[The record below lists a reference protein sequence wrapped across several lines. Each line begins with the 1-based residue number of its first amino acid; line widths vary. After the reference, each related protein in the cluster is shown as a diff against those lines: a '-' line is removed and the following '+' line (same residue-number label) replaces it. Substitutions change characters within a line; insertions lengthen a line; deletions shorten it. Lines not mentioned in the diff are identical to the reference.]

1 MTLTLSAAEQERLAA
16 TARALLSPLDS
27 DSVESWR
34 ARVLARLARLLE
46 ADGAGFLLPVPDGP
60 PYTLHDMPEAFG
72 REYLAAEPDRAA
84 LEAVRGEGDRV
95 WNTRL
100 LGRRLGL
107 SMPDGWFE
115 TDAYRSFYGRWD
127 VRDGI
132 GFVAF
137 PPPRPTYE
145 PEEDAEGDVGA
156 AVLTC
161 FNETFG
167 TELFGDRGLAILRL
181 LLPAL
186 EAGVAA
192 RVRLAGQMRMLEQA
206 FDAAGHGIAVHAP
219 EGRRLYANR
228 AWTKLLERED
238 DPEPLLRA
246 VEVGVRTVATLT
258 GTGTGGPPEDLGVAS
273 REVRTSD
280 ARYSVRI
287 NLLRDE
293 GLFTG
298 RSAILATLE
307 RLTPETPT
315 AEALQ
320 ERWGLTPQQSRVALL
335 LAQGKS
341 NRAIAGAMGLEPT
354 TTRHYTEKVFL
365 KLGVHSRAEAAAKV
379 LTS

>member
-16 TARALLSPLDS
+16 AARALLSPLDS
-27 DSVESWR
+27 VSVDRWR
-34 ARVLARLARLLE
+34 ARVLDSLAELLE
-46 ADGAGFLLPVPDGP
+46 ADSAGFLLPVPDGP
-60 PYTLHDMPEAFG
+60 PYTLHGLPDAFG
-72 REYLAAEPDRAA
+72 REYLAADPDGDPREA
-84 LEAVRGEGDRV
+84 LRSAGGGV
-95 WNTRL
+95 WSTRL
-100 LGRRLGL
+100 LGERLGL
-107 SMPDGWFE
+107 SMPEGWFE
-115 TDAYRSFYGRWD
+115 SESYRSFYSRYD

-137 PPPRPTYE
+137 PPARPADE
-145 PEEDAEGDVGA
+145 PDGDPEGTVAAARLSCFREE
-156 AVLTC
+156 
-161 FNETFG
+161 FG
-167 TELFGDRGLAILRL
+167 TEMFGERGLAILRL

-192 RVRLAGQMRMLEQA
+192 RVRLAGRARMLGRA

-219 EGRRLYANR
+219 DGRRLYANR
-228 AWTKLLERED
+228 AWTRLLEREGD
-238 DPEPLLRA
+238 RERLRRA
-246 VEVGVRTVATLT
+246 VEVGVRSVATLA
-258 GTGTGGPPEDLGVAS
+258 GTGAAAAPEDLGVAS

-280 ARYSVRI
+280 ARYRTRI
-287 NLLRDE
+287 NLLRDD

-298 RSAILATLE
+298 GTVILATIE

-335 LAQGKS
+335 LAQGES
-341 NRAIAGAMGLEPT
+341 NRGIAEAMGLEPT

-365 KLGVHSRAEAAAKV
+365 KLGVHSRAEAAATI

>member
-1 MTLTLSAAEQERLAA
+1 MTLTLSAAEQARLAA

-27 DSVESWR
+27 ASVDSWR
-34 ARVLARLARLLE
+34 ARVLARLAGLLE
-46 ADGAGFLLPVPDGP
+46 ADGAGFLLPVPDGS
-60 PYTLHDMPEAFG
+60 PYTLHGLPDEFG
-72 REYLAAEPDRAA
+72 REYLAADPDRAA
-84 LEAVRGEGDRV
+84 LEAVRSEGDGV

-100 LGRRLGL
+100 LGERLGL
-107 SMPDGWFE
+107 AMPDGWFAL
-115 TDAYRSFYGRWD
+115 DSYRSFYARYGI
-127 VRDGI
+127 RDGI

-137 PPPRPTYE
+137 PPSRPTRE
-145 PEEDAEGDVGA
+145 PAGGADGDVGA

-161 FNETFG
+161 FKETFG

-192 RVRLAGQMRMLEQA
+192 RVRLAGQMLMLERA

-219 EGRRLYANR
+219 DGRRLYANR
-228 AWTKLLERED
+228 ACTRLLEREE
-238 DPEPLLRA
+238 DPERLRRA
-246 VEVGVRTVATLT
+246 VEVGVRSVATLT
-258 GTGTGGPPEDLGVAS
+258 GTGTAAALEDLGVAS
-273 REVRTSD
+273 REVRTAE
-280 ARYSVRI
+280 ARYRVRI

-298 RSAILATLE
+298 GSVILATIE

-320 ERWGLTPQQSRVALL
+320 ERWELTPQQSRVALL
-335 LAQGKS
+335 LAQGES

-354 TTRHYTEKVFL
+354 TTRHYTEKVFR
-365 KLGVHSRAEAAAKV
+365 KLGVHSRAEAAAKI